1 MIESEN
7 VIHLTRAQ
15 KVPAARMLARA
26 FMEDPAYTLILPDR
40 AGRERTLQR
49 LFGAVVGYS
58 LVYGLVHTTPAVAG
72 AACWL
77 SPGNTEV
84 TLWRVLRTG
93 LGLQRAVARFPPQ
106 ARREFLSALTYMD
119 ELHKRKV
126 PGPHWYLWAL
136 GVEPARQ
143 GQGIGSR
150 LIAPVL
156 AQADRE
162 GLPCYLETETA
173 GNVAFYQKQGF
184 YVVSDDLVPGQS
196 LRIWTMLREPAR

>member
-1 MIESEN
+1 
-7 VIHLTRAQ
+7 
-15 KVPAARMLARA
+15 
-26 FMEDPAYTLILPDR
+26 
-40 AGRERTLQR
+40 
-49 LFGAVVGYS
+49 
-58 LVYGLVHTTPAVAG
+58 
-72 AACWL
+72 
-77 SPGNTEV
+77 
-84 TLWRVLRTG
+84 
-93 LGLQRAVARFPPQ
+93 
-106 ARREFLSALTYMD
+106 MD